1 MTASNNTENNRGSFR
16 SEENN
21 GIKKSSISTLYVILM
36 TVVLAASTSLVI
48 YSIFVVD
55 HNNQGIAMA
64 ISSNNNMTKNT
75 QSSST
80 QQISNNT
87 INDSKAHPHKEF
99 TMIAEDATIEISP
112 GERVKVWTFNGTVP
126 GPTLRFTEGDN
137 VTIHFKNNSPMVHT
151 LHMHGTHDA
160 KNDGAFPLILPN
172 QTYTYNFIAE
182 PAGAFMYHCH
192 APPTS
197 LHIRM
202 GMYGSLI
209 IDPKGNNSSILKPAR
224 EYAIVLSEY
233 DPNNPEAFIPKYYPM
248 NGYAS
253 QYMDNNS
260 LQARQ
265 NELVRF
271 YVVNIGTTIPY
282 SFHLHSTI
290 FKVYPS
296 GLISNKPVD
305 VQTVSIGPG
314 DAAIVEAVWKYP
326 GTYLVHSHGLQ
337 EERGNMGEIHVIPTT
352 EKNNNTIAAVSNQSS
367 LIPVTNKSVSMI
379 PWQYQLQKELQKPI
393 ISNGSGEEIEHSSNS
408 LKGSMMGMHHGMMMG
423 MHPGM
428 MMGMHPGMMTDE
440 QHLATNSSSNLNH
453 ENNAASTTQVRI
465 LKGSWDTKQ
474 KDNYS
479 PKEITAH
486 VGSTITWINDD
497 TLPHTITSDKAGL
510 FDSSIVSAGQKWA
523 HPFVKIGDYEYHCT
537 LRP

>member
-1 MTASNNTENNRGSFR
+1 MKKSNDDKTNSKSFGHMENKIKKEVSILRVLYVTLMTISLFGGLAITSVFTAGQYTNSPAMATGDNNASSTTIAHNNTPEQKP
-16 SEENN
+16 
-21 GIKKSSISTLYVILM
+21 IT
-36 TVVLAASTSLVI
+36 T
-48 YSIFVVD
+48 
-55 HNNQGIAMA
+55 
-64 ISSNNNMTKNT
+64 
-75 QSSST
+75 
-80 QQISNNT
+80 
-87 INDSKAHPHKEF
+87 NDTEAHPHKVF

-137 VTIHFKNNSPMVHT
+137 VTIHFKNNTPMAHT

-172 QTYTYNFIAE
+172 QTYNYNFIAE
-182 PAGAFMYHCH
+182 PAGAFLYHCH

-224 EYAIVLSEY
+224 EYALVLSEF
-233 DPNNPEAFIPKYYPM
+233 DPMNPEAFIPKYYPM
-248 NGYAS
+248 NGYAD

-290 FKVYPS
+290 FKVYQS
-296 GLISNKPVD
+296 GLISNKPID
-305 VQTVSIGPG
+305 AQTISIGPG
-314 DAAIVEAVWKYP
+314 DAAIVEAVWKSP
-326 GTYLVHSHGLQ
+326 GTYFIHSHGLQ
-337 EERGNMGEIHVIPTT
+337 EERGNMGEIHVIPTA
-352 EKNNNTIAAVSNQSS
+352 EKNNNNNNNNNTVASTSNYSS
-367 LIPVTNKSVSMI
+367 LKPVTNKSVSMI
-379 PWQYQLQKELQKPI
+379 TWQYQLQKKLQKPI
-393 ISNGSGEEIEHSSNS
+393 ISNGSGEEIANSSEPLVS
-408 LKGSMMGMHHGMMMG
+408 KM
-423 MHPGM
+423 P
-428 MMGMHPGMMTDE
+428 MTE
-440 QHLATNSSSNLNH
+440 GQGHQEHLATNFASNR
-453 ENNAASTTQVRI
+453 NNTNNTVSTTQVSI
-465 LKGSWDTKQ
+465 EKGSWDTKQ

-479 PKEITAH
+479 PKEIIAR

-497 TLPHTITSDKAGL
+497 TLPHTITSDRAGL
-510 FDSSIVSAGQKWA
+510 FDSSILSAGHKWM
-523 HPFVKIGDYEYHCT
+523 HTFVKIGDYEYHCT
-537 LRP
+537 LHPWMKGSVKVIS